1 MISQD
6 RMRASQIIYAVCI
19 IRGWRSLVKAFLSI
33 LLGLMLL
40 TSLVG
45 ISYATPVMQPV
56 QNTGGDNNSCTQLT
70 PNNPNYY
77 TLGCAG
83 AAHQGGNENPP
94 SHPSC
99 VIGGRTAPDVVCCGT
114 GITPHSLEVS
124 DIHAD
129 APNNCQP

>member
-1 MISQD
+1 M
-6 RMRASQIIYAVCI
+6 
-19 IRGWRSLVKAFLSI
+19 KAFLSI

-45 ISYATPVMQPV
+45 ISYATPVMQPA

-77 TLGCAG
+77 SLGCAG

-94 SHPSC
+94 SHGCAAPGAR
-99 VIGGRTAPDVVCCGT
+99 IGPDFACCGT
-114 GITPHSLEVS
+114 GQQADTTCCGDGITPHSFEVS
-124 DIHAD
+124 DI
-129 APNNCQP
+129 QPDGNICGPP